1 VTSLAPAVSF
11 AQLLQD
17 FFCKHLLAQRN
28 ASPRTVA
35 SYRDAFRL
43 LLRYV
48 QDRTRKALAT
58 LTLTDLDAPVLL
70 AFLDHLERDRRNG
83 IRSRNARL
91 AALRSFYR
99 YASIRDPLSL
109 PIAQRVLAI
118 PAKRHDRPM
127 LGYLSRD
134 EMDAVQRSPDADTWS
149 GRRDRAL
156 FAMLYNT
163 GARVSEA
170 IGLRASDIDTGGPTA
185 AVHLRGKGRK
195 ERRVPLWKTTA
206 RLLDAWLDENSGP
219 PERPVFP
226 NDRGRPLS
234 RSGVAHRLHLAVV
247 AAAEAHPSLRN
258 RRISPHTLRHTT
270 AMHLLQAGVEITVIA
285 LWLGHENP
293 STTHGYVEAD
303 LAMKQRALD
312 KVAAPT
318 FPRARFKPSKD
329 ILAFLEGL

>member
-1 VTSLAPAVSF
+1 MTSPKPDLSF

-17 FFCKHLLAQRN
+17 FFCEYLLAQRN
-28 ASPRTVA
+28 ASPRTIS

-43 LLRYV
+43 LLRYM
-48 QDRTRKALAT
+48 QDRTRKPLAT
-58 LTLTDLDAPVLL
+58 LTLAELDAPVLL
-70 AFLDHLERDRRNG
+70 AFLEHLERDRHNG

-99 YASIRDPLSL
+99 YIATRDPLSL

-118 PAKRHDRPM
+118 PAKRHDRPL
-127 LGYLSRD
+127 LGFLSR
-134 EMDAVQRSPDADTWS
+134 EEIDALQRAPDATTWN

-156 FAMLYNT
+156 LATLYNT
-163 GARVSEA
+163 GARVSEI
-170 IGLRASDIDTGGPTA
+170 IGLRAMEVDTASATA

-206 RLLDAWLDENSGP
+206 RLLDAWLVENPGP
-219 PERPVFP
+219 VERPVFP
-226 NDRGRPLS
+226 NDRGHPLS
-234 RSGVAHRLHLAVV
+234 RSGVAQRLHLAVV
-247 AAAEAHPSLRN
+247 AASKVHPSLLN

-303 LAMKQRALD
+303 LAMKKRALD
-312 KVAAPT
+312 KVAPPT
-318 FPRARFKPSKD
+318 HPRTRFKPSRD
-329 ILAFLEGL
+329 LLAFLEAL